1 MKPTQMLAP
10 RILARIEI
18 SRDGTSQKPMTLT
31 SNGITTQF
39 KNATPTAFTS
49 SATAYNKV
57 LLAAVSSSLTV

>member
-1 MKPTQMLAP
+1 M
-10 RILARIEI
+10 LARIKI
-18 SRDGTSQKPMTLT
+18 SRVGTSQKPMTVT

-39 KNATPTAFTS
+39 RNATLAAFTS